1 MPAQTPTVIK
11 PKLPT
16 VITPAHA
23 NSQQSSHLHIQTPN
37 SHHTCTHKF
46 PTVITPAHKLPTVI
60 TPAHKLPTVITPAH
74 KLPTVITPAHTN
86 SQQSSH
92 LHTNSQQSSHLHTQ
106 TPNSHHTCTQA
117 PNSHHT
123 CTHKLPKVIT
133 PAHTNS
139 QQSSHLHT
147 NSQQSSHL
155 HTQTPNSHHTCT
167 QTPNSHHT
175 CTNTLPTVT
184 TPAHTNSQQ
193 SSHLHKHTP
202 NSHHANTNTLPTV
215 RRVKLHQRVMLTLYC
230 QNVSTFLHFFSRT
243 NPTLHLLAQI
253 LLGLWEGICWELLGT
268 KRVKGNNFASA
279 NTHTHTSTS
288 NKHQLNTLFSNK
300 NVEQYRW
307 QSWPTWPIISI
318 FLNLKENFCA
328 SYVHLACAAMDFSP
342 RGQFSM
348 QTITVSVQPM
358 CTTAC
363 INMRTHIKILN
374 AGNQTTVW
382 IHENTAH
389 TDRNR

>member
-1 MPAQTPTVIK
+1 MPAQTPTVIT

-37 SHHTCTHKF
+37 SHHTCTQTPNSHHTCTQTPNSHHTGTHKF

-60 TPAHKLPTVITPAH
+60 TPAHKLPTVITQA
-74 KLPTVITPAHTN
+74 AHTN
-86 SQQSSH
+86 SQ
-92 LHTNSQQSSHLHTQ
+92 
-106 TPNSHHTCTQA
+106 
-117 PNSHHT
+117 
-123 CTHKLPKVIT
+123 K
-133 PAHTNS
+133 
-139 QQSSHLHT
+139 
-147 NSQQSSHL
+147 SSHL

-175 CTNTLPTVT
+175 CTHKLPTVITPAHKLPTVITPAQTHSQQSPRLHTQTPNSHHTCTNTLPTVT
-184 TPAHTNSQQ
+184 MPAQTHSQQ
-193 SSHLHKHTP
+193 SEEWNCIREWCWHW
-202 NSHHANTNTLPTV
+202 
-215 RRVKLHQRVMLTLYC
+215 YC

-307 QSWPTWPIISI
+307 QSRPTWPIISI

-358 CTTAC
+358 CAAAC

>member
-1 MPAQTPTVIK
+1 MYKMLKSLSCPSFHLTVHLFFCFFKWFLYRPEWPLWTEPPLTKMGTTLAHRTRGLEESNAWMQAEMDGCTWEWQLVLYSKHTLMLVERLRSLNMVFMSMRDCRTSRYTDPRKLRGSDNWNSSPFTITKSPTVI
-11 PKLPT
+11 
-16 VITPAHA
+16 VPAH
-23 NSQQSSHLHIQTPN
+23 I
-37 SHHTCTHKF
+37 
-46 PTVITPAHKLPTVI
+46 
-60 TPAHKLPTVITPAH
+60 
-74 KLPTVITPAHTN
+74 
-86 SQQSSH
+86 
-92 LHTNSQQSSHLHTQ
+92 
-106 TPNSHHTCTQA
+106 
-117 PNSHHT
+117 
-123 CTHKLPKVIT
+123 
-133 PAHTNS
+133 
-139 QQSSHLHT
+139 
-147 NSQQSSHL
+147 
-155 HTQTPNSHHTCT
+155 
-167 QTPNSHHT
+167 
-175 CTNTLPTVT
+175 
-184 TPAHTNSQQ
+184 NSQQ

-202 NSHHANTNTLPTV
+202 NSHHASTNTLPTV

-328 SYVHLACAAMDFSP
+328 SYVHPACAAMDFSP